1 MDDIAEQHDIA
12 NEISNAISNPVG
24 FGEDID
30 EDELNKELE
39 LLEEEELEK
48 VIFLKLLL
56 RLLGETL
63 MNFRDLSMYPVL
75 PNYPIFRMWRKRR
88 KKKSKNQPVRQFNF
102 HN

>member
-48 VIFLKLLL
+48 VILLHL
-56 RLLGETL
+56 GLLGGTL
-63 MNFRDLSMYPVL
+63 MNFRDLSTYPVL
-75 PNYPIFRMWRKRR
+75 PNYPTFRMWRKRR
-88 KKKSKNQPVRQFNF
+88 KKKSKNQPVRPIIQFL
-102 HN
+102 

>member
-48 VIFLKLLL
+48 VISLKLLL
-56 RLLGETL
+56 RLFGETL
-63 MNFRDLSMYPVL
+63 ILGTYRRTRSYQITRSPA
-75 PNYPIFRMWRKRR
+75 RGRRGERKSQ
-88 KKKSKNQPVRQFNF
+88 KTSQ
-102 HN
+102 

>member
-39 LLEEEELEK
+39 ELEEEELEK
-48 VIFLKLLL
+48 VMNIMAIKDCLRTIIIFLGTY
-56 RLLGETL
+56 RCTWTYQITRPSQIG
-63 MNFRDLSMYPVL
+63 
-75 PNYPIFRMWRKRR
+75 
-88 KKKSKNQPVRQFNF
+88 
-102 HN
+102 